1 MKNALRSVA
10 MAFSMFSRLPMPRVE
25 WRPENMHYMLAAY
38 PLVGVAEG
46 ALLLLWAWACR
57 ALAFGTALFAA
68 GMTLLPLALNGGV
81 HLDGFADTLDAL
93 ASHAPP
99 QRRRE
104 ILKDPHAGAFAVIG
118 TAAYLLACF
127 ALCTELPRGGA
138 ALLPA
143 CLMGV
148 AARALSALV
157 SLLAPVR
164 IGEGLLSAFRGAAR
178 RTASACIAAAFLLL
192 ALGGAALARPWSALA
207 MAAALLVT
215 ALCVCRMSCRAFAG
229 MSGDLAGFLMQTAQL
244 SMLAAM
250 IVTERLVDIV

>member
-81 HLDGFADTLDAL
+81 HLDGFADTLDAM

-99 QRRRE
+99 QRR
-104 ILKDPHAGAFAVIG
+104 L
-118 TAAYLLACF
+118 
-127 ALCTELPRGGA
+127 
-138 ALLPA
+138 
-143 CLMGV
+143 
-148 AARALSALV
+148 
-157 SLLAPVR
+157 
-164 IGEGLLSAFRGAAR
+164 
-178 RTASACIAAAFLLL
+178 
-192 ALGGAALARPWSALA
+192 
-207 MAAALLVT
+207 
-215 ALCVCRMSCRAFAG
+215 
-229 MSGDLAGFLMQTAQL
+229 
-244 SMLAAM
+244 
-250 IVTERLVDIV
+250 